1 MRHAEEFGEKTYNV
15 ITDSEYALKI
25 FTKENKARVNL
36 ELIED
41 INTILGLYKKCGF
54 TVKFIHIE
62 AHTGAAD
69 IHSSINDICDKMA
82 KKCAKD

>member
-1 MRHAEEFGEKTYNV
+1 M
-15 ITDSEYALKI
+15 
-25 FTKENKARVNL
+25 
-36 ELIED
+36 IED
-41 INTILGLYKKCGF
+41 IDTILGLYKKCGF
-54 TVKFIHIE
+54 TVKFARVA

>member
-25 FTKENKARVNL
+25 VTKQNNARVNL

-41 INTILGLYKKCGF
+41 IDTILGLYKKCGF
-54 TVKFIHIE
+54 TVKFAHVE

-69 IHSSINDICDKMA
+69 VHSSINDICDKMA

>member
-1 MRHAEEFGEKTYNV
+1 MRHAEEFGEKNYNV
-15 ITDSEYALKI
+15 ITDSEYALKVV
-25 FTKENKARVNL
+25 TKQSNARLNL

-41 INTILGLYKKCGF
+41 IDTILGLYKKCGF
-54 TVKFIHIE
+54 TVKFARVA